1 MLLALALGGLA
12 AAFAAPVLMSSQD
25 DDDDY
30 MPEPEDGASPDVG
43 ALLAGGAD
51 VETGDLYEFAA
62 APGDFEIEGFDPE
75 LDSCLVRL
83 DDPDALI
90 ETGWEEDG
98 TPYLL
103 ADTAEGA
110 MTLLFP
116 GLEAVPADA
125 VSFAL
130 PEGDD
135 GEPLKLSVSDI
146 LALGADHVAG
156 LVTQVL
162 DHGDERDFSDFDTP
176 LVSDEEMLL
185 VLPEPGDVTE
195 DATGLLDDLVPLDPV
210 AADAVDAATGAVDDL
225 PPIGPADPQ
234 APDSLPEPLT
244 GTVPLAPTAP
254 EAA

>member
-12 AAFAAPVLMSSQD
+12 AAFAAPVLMSSD
-25 DDDDY
+25 DADEDDL
-30 MPEPEDGASPDVG
+30 PGPEDEASPDVG

-51 VETGDLYEFAA
+51 VETGDLYEVAA
-62 APGDFEIEGFDPE
+62 APGVFEIEGFDPE
-75 LDSCLVRL
+75 RDSCLVRL
-83 DDPDALI
+83 DDADALI

-103 ADTAEGA
+103 AGTAEGVT
-110 MTLLFP
+110 TLQFP
-116 GLEAVPADA
+116 GLEAVPTDA

-135 GEPLKLSVSDI
+135 GEPLTLSLSDV
-146 LALGADHVAG
+146 LTMGAEHGDD

-162 DHGDERDFSDFDTP
+162 DVGNERDFPDFDSP

-185 VLPEPGDVTE
+185 VLPELGDVIE
-195 DATGLLDDLVPLDPV
+195 DATGLLDDLLPLDPV
-210 AADAVDAATGAVDDL
+210 AGDAADTATAAVDDL
-225 PPIGPADPQ
+225 LPIGPADPQ
-234 APDSLPEPLT
+234 APDSPPEPLT
-244 GTVPLAPTAP
+244 GTVPLSPTAP